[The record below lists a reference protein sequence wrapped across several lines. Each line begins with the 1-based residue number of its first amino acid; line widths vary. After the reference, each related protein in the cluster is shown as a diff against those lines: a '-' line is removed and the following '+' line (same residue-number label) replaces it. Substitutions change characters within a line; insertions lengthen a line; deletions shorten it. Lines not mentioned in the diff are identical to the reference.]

1 MEKYIKPNYQKI
13 YSDII
18 TRKYPDK
25 EKKCRSI
32 LTKKD
37 LSAMDIIKLNNL
49 IFTKE
54 VMQGTLITNQKHRS
68 YDKQT
73 ILQILKYQEENSMN
87 NSELARHFSL
97 SRNSVAKWR
106 RIFLGE
112 ESSGRKA
119 SDKDLVF

>member
-13 YSDII
+13 YNDII

-25 EKKCRSI
+25 EEKCRSI
-32 LTKKD
+32 LTKKN
-37 LSAMDIIKLNNL
+37 LSAMDIIKLNKL

-54 VMQGTLITNQKHRS
+54 TMPDALIGNQKHRS

-73 ILQILKYQEENSMN
+73 ILQILKYQKENNMN

-112 ESSGRKA
+112 TNSGKQN

>member
-25 EKKCRSI
+25 EEKCRFI

-37 LSAMDIIKLNNL
+37 LSVMDVIKLNKL
-49 IFTKE
+49 IFTKD
-54 VMQGTLITNQKHRS
+54 VMQDTLISNQKHRS

-73 ILQILKYQEENSMN
+73 ILQILKYQKENNMN

-112 ESSGRKA
+112 ENSGKKIA
-119 SDKDLVF
+119 AKDLVY